1 MPCPCSQQEFNSPP
15 TWQEFLITRQ
25 IVDAQKV
32 PGQAKRR
39 PLHNQGP
46 VLSLDLFGD
55 DVEGTEGGNSDSLQ
69 VEENGR
75 AEGLR
80 LKEGLGVALCRAC
93 ASGPAVSAAAV
104 QRCRPGQVGENWE
117 GACLLSLPLPS
128 KPQHSSPGRRSLM
141 QSRGFQQLGSALR
154 YTATCH
160 ERYCTCGRPI
170 GTSQGLWG
178 AVSCFPGRRRGTA
191 LRGPGPRGLPSP
203 PSRPAGSGC

>member
-1 MPCPCSQQEFNSPP
+1 MPCLCSQQAFNSPP

-80 LKEGLGVALCRAC
+80 LKEGLGVALCRDC

-117 GACLLSLPLPS
+117 GAA
-128 KPQHSSPGRRSLM
+128 Q
-141 QSRGFQQLGSALR
+141 
-154 YTATCH
+154 
-160 ERYCTCGRPI
+160 
-170 GTSQGLWG
+170 
-178 AVSCFPGRRRGTA
+178 
-191 LRGPGPRGLPSP
+191 PSP
-203 PSRPAGSGC
+203 SHCLPNRSTAVLAEEASWNPEASSNWDQP